1 MKKRYLFPCI
11 MLVVCMI
18 FTACATPSQNIDN
31 STPPA
36 TEQPTTAP
44 DTEAPESSTPEP
56 NAMLDEIDCER
67 VFNFL
72 EIEDENGVKNGEK
85 INSEYSPLDHSTWN
99 NGSIEMTDF
108 LGFLFNSEGKLITVN
123 LNEKAQSRLVGTL
136 DLDGCS
142 RVDTIIVNEQDIDSL
157 IYSSDLSKLMV
168 SNCPEL
174 NSIDFEE
181 RYTVKFCSI
190 ENCPKLKWLTWYVN
204 GILRDEPDRD
214 GSDYYTI
221 DAEAVIISEDGGRFD
236 LLIDYGTDE
245 QPDIVPFLRAVPDEG
260 HEFLGWYHNNTGELL
275 STDLEVRFF
284 DDSDEPS
291 PNFYDLTDS
300 LFMFITAR
308 FSE

>member
-123 LNEKAQSRLVGTL
+123 LNEKTQSRLVGTL

-214 GSDYYTI
+214 GSDYYTL

-284 DDSDEPS
+284 DDSDNPL

>member
-67 VFNFL
+67 VLNFL

-108 LGFLFNSEGKLITVN
+108 LGFLFNSEGKLVTVN

-260 HEFLGWYHNNTGELL
+260 HEFLGWYNNNGDLI

-284 DDSDEPS
+284 DDSDNPL
-291 PNFYDLTDS
+291 PNFYNLTDS